1 VAVDAKANAEKVHDG
16 RENLQALYNRMAQD
30 PDLSKPATKIKQS
43 SAPPPRDYRKTA
55 AAPGYVNLSSTKP
68 VLAPPSIL
76 KGQDAG
82 GKSATKLA
90 ALISRYEGA

>member
-1 VAVDAKANAEKVHDG
+1 VAVEAKANAGKADNG
-16 RENLQALYNRMAQD
+16 RENLQALYDRMAQD
-30 PDLSKPATKIKQS
+30 PNLSGPAIKFKQS